1 MKEMAF
7 AQAALEQ
14 IERKLDQSKS
24 QPGFEAPAQAITL
37 LEQAAACL
45 EQDEQGQPSAVTLG
59 LLEAAARH
67 FGCESLEEGSGV
79 LREIAPPG
87 KAVATS
93 PAPGLA
99 TNRELANRI
108 RLVRDRLSSNAR

>member
-7 AQAALEQ
+7 AEATLEQ
-14 IERKLDQSKS
+14 IEGKLDRSKS
-24 QPGFEAPAQAITL
+24 QPGFEAPPQAVTL
-37 LEQAAACL
+37 LEQAVACL
-45 EQDEQGQPSAVTLG
+45 EEDEQGQPSPVTLG

-67 FGCESLEEGSGV
+67 FGCESLEEDSGV
-79 LREIAPPG
+79 LREITPPG
-87 KAVATS
+87 RTSATR